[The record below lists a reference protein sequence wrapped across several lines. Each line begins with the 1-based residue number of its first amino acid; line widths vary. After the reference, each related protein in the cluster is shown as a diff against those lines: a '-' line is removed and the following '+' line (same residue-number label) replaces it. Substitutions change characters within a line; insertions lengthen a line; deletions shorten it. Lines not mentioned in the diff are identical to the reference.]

1 MPDQMTLEQFGQKIK
16 AKYPQYSS
24 LSDTDIAN
32 KVIAKY
38 PQYKSAVIEPPS
50 TTNPNRLQ
58 PEARTAG
65 NYAGEIARGAGRGIV
80 NDVKGIAPLFN
91 PLNSPVKQAY
101 KMATGLYQGAEDAAD
116 AAQKEYDE
124 NAAAPWA
131 KRATAAALKGLEEA
145 PMIGGMVKS
154 AEKGGTALASPEA
167 AGAAAEGITTY
178 AAPEVAAKFVG
189 PMTRSLKETVRKG
202 SQAAVGAGEKAVKSS
217 VAKTAE
223 SAEESAQSVKAKNKA
238 ADETTLR
245 KRGEVDAA
253 NEAKAKKD
261 AETAAKDAEKR
272 KSGKADTRAAAKTRE
287 QQVEETRAANESA
300 LREQGKIAPTREK
313 LKAAGRELQAQI
325 ETARNKALKVG
336 NEKYNTVNDA
346 LSSFPADGEKMVG
359 AVEAASEKISGSN
372 TKPAILKDMSDRVFK
387 DESFDYNDL
396 QGYYSELG
404 KELSKGTLPGDVY
417 HALDT
422 LHESI
427 GDEMQRIAD
436 SQGKGAQLKDARG
449 YWRRMK
455 QTFGKPYNPT
465 DAGNVTL
472 EKATGDA
479 AEEEQ
484 ANRVRLLGSFDP
496 AIPQTVEHIG
506 NIQKGLKSLG
516 PEKPVREV
524 VKNYPPAPE
533 TTRLPS
539 GKTEAT
545 PPKQYA
551 EPEGTTPIER
561 PEVNTRQLRE
571 QLLDRWAKGESTM
584 NKFQI
589 SRLASGG
596 IGAAIG
602 GILGHGEGATIG
614 GIAGSAFG
622 PAMIAK
628 LADTPAVREWL
639 TRPPAGELADLS
651 KVPYADRI
659 KIVDGLK
666 QVADKAGIKMAPLLA
681 RMIQGGALARYPH
694 TATNGDGHRIGSHD
708 GQQWF
713 DVETGATK

>member
-1 MPDQMTLEQFGQKIK
+1 MTLEQFGQKIK

-24 LSDTDIAN
+24 LSDTDVAN

-38 PQYKSAVIEPPS
+38 PQYKSSVIETPP
-50 TTNPNRLQ
+50 TENPNALH

-65 NYAGEIARGAGRGIV
+65 NYGSEIARGVGRGLK
-80 NDVKGIAPLFN
+80 NDVVGAYETARRPIDTVTGL
-91 PLNSPVKQAY
+91 VKQ
-101 KMATGLYQGAEDAAD
+101 GVGAVKAAG
-116 AAQKEYDE
+116 QEYRD
-124 NAAAPWA
+124 NAAAPMTQRLA
-131 KRATAAALKGLEEA
+131 ATALRGAEEA
-145 PMIGGMVKS
+145 PVVGGMVQR
-154 AEKGGTALASPEA
+154 AEEGGTELASPEA
-167 AGAAAEGITTY
+167 VGAAAEGITTL
-178 AAPEVAAKFVG
+178 AAPEVAGRFVG

-202 SQAAVGAGEKAVKSS
+202 AQTAVGAGEKAVKSS
-217 VAKTAE
+217 VTKTAA
-223 SAEESAQSVKAKNKA
+223 SAEEGAQAARAKNKA

-253 NEAKAKKD
+253 NEAKAKKEAD
-261 AETAAKDAEKR
+261 AAAKEGEKR
-272 KSGKADTRAAAKTRE
+272 KSGKADTRTAAKTHA
-287 QQVEETRAANESA
+287 QQVEETRAANEAA

-313 LKAAGRELQAQI
+313 LDTATRELQARI
-325 ETARNKALKVG
+325 ETAREKALKVG
-336 NEKYNTVNDA
+336 NEKYNTVNQKLNVIPSDMETVTGGFYDA
-346 LSSFPADGEKMVG
+346 MGKIKGSE
-359 AVEAASEKISGSN
+359 VE
-372 TKPAILKDMSDRVFK
+372 PPILK
-387 DESFDYNDL
+387 SFGKRIEEGEALNYEDL

-404 KELSKGTLPGDVY
+404 KELSKGSLPGDVY
-417 HALDT
+417 QAYDT
-422 LHESI
+422 LHEAI
-427 GDEMQRIAD
+427 GDDMQRIAD
-436 SQGKGAQLKDARG
+436 SQGQGAQLRGARN
-449 YWRRMK
+449 YWWRMK

-465 DAGNVTL
+465 DAGNVAL
-472 EKATGDA
+472 EKTNPGYVS
-479 AEEEQ
+479 EEEQ
-484 ANRVRLLGSFDP
+484 SNRVRMLGSFDP

-506 NIQKGLKSLG
+506 NIQKGIKALG

-533 TTRLPS
+533 TTRLPAAR
-539 GKTEAT
+539 TAPE
-545 PPKQYA
+545 PPKQYG

-561 PEVNTRQLRE
+561 PEVNTREIRE

-596 IGAAIG
+596 IGAVIG

-628 LADTPAVREWL
+628 LADTPAVRNWL

-659 KIVDGLK
+659 KITDGLK
-666 QVADKAGIKMAPLLA
+666 QIADKAGIKMAPLLA

-713 DVETGATK
+713 DVETGASK